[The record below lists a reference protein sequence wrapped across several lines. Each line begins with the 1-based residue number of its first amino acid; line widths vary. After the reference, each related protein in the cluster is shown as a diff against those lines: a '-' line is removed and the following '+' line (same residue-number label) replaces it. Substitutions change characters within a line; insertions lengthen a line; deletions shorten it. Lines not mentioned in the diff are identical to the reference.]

1 MKILIIGFWFPPA
14 NVIGA
19 IRLGKLARY
28 LDRHGHD
35 VRVLTTDLGD
45 DRSLP
50 LEIAGERVIYTEYR
64 ERRDWLAALP
74 RRRGSHR
81 PGAAA
86 EGRAP
91 VPVRRAGAAG
101 ALREFFRRQYY
112 GVTGRLKMLDP
123 SVRPGL
129 SRDGQYR
136 KLEQFLAAVHK
147 GPGNRRW
154 EGDA

>member
-19 IRLGKLARY
+19 VRPGKIVRY

-35 VRVLTTDLGD
+35 VRVLTTGLGD

-50 LEIAGERVIYTEYR
+50 LEIAGERVVYTEYR

-74 RRRGSHR
+74 GGAALI
-81 PGAAA
+81 GAAA
-86 EGRAP
+86 EASTP

-101 ALREFFRRQYY
+101 ALPEFFRRQYY
-112 GVTGRLKMLDP
+112 GVAGRTMAL
-123 SVRPGL
+123 
-129 SRDGQYR
+129 Q
-136 KLEQFLAAVHK
+136 AA
-147 GPGNRRW
+147 
-154 EGDA
+154 

>member
-19 IRLGKLARY
+19 IRLGKLARH

-35 VRVLTTDLGD
+35 VDVLTTGLDD

-50 LEIAGERVIYTEYR
+50 LEIAGERVVYTEYR
-64 ERRDWLAALP
+64 ERRDRLAALP
-74 RRRGSHR
+74 WRRGSHR

-86 EGRAP
+86 EAGR
-91 VPVRRAGAAG
+91 
-101 ALREFFRRQYY
+101 
-112 GVTGRLKMLDP
+112 LDP
-123 SVRPGL
+123 SVRLGL
-129 SRDGQYR
+129 SRDEQCR
-136 KLEQFLAAVHK
+136 KLEQFLAAIHK
-147 GPGNRRW
+147 GPGNWRC